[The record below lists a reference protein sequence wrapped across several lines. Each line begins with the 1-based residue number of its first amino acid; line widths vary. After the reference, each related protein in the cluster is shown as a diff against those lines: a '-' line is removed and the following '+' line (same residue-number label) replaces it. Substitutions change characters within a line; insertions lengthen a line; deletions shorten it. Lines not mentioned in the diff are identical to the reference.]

1 MEIVGDVLCLELAPF
16 DVKVVLVVTGAVK
29 SKVHSHYEGWK
40 MPRTSHYISAEE
52 EFVKGAKG
60 GDRAPRMENY
70 EFAKGVVY
78 KLLRNPGPKIWYGG
92 AAFIIKFAVSW
103 LPTS

>member
-1 MEIVGDVLCLELAPF
+1 
-16 DVKVVLVVTGAVK
+16 
-29 SKVHSHYEGWK
+29 
-40 MPRTSHYISAEE
+40 MPGTSHYISVEE
-52 EFVKGAKG
+52 EFAKRAKG
-60 GDRAPRMENY
+60 DDGAPRMENY

-92 AAFIIKFAVSW
+92 AASIIKFAVSW